1 MAFSEGISRLQ
12 RIISFI
18 SIDYRSKKEI
28 MAYLRTFNIIISYK
42 TLERDLKQIKDELG
56 FDIEYKRNVGYKCE
70 NESIVEAISFNI
82 DAKDYKV
89 GFENELFKIINVFEF
104 NGITYCNCWD
114 KKSKK
119 VFLMVG

>member
-1 MAFSEGISRLQ
+1 
-12 RIISFI
+12 
-18 SIDYRSKKEI
+18 
-28 MAYLRTFNIIISYK
+28 
-42 TLERDLKQIKDELG
+42 
-56 FDIEYKRNVGYKCE
+56 VGYKCE

-119 VFLMVG
+119 VFLMVGE